1 MVWKLIRQDTHGSR
15 FDVASFES
23 EEEALDAMA
32 SYESGYPHHQTYYVE
47 HRTGVRPGD
56 PLAFD
61 YPIESLQDVLVVL
74 THLRTN
80 LESDPDSWENSTL
93 PGFLEAMAAWLS
105 TFPQAYVN
113 LDESVPEADWKLLAD
128 CLRAARIYE

>member
-15 FDVASFES
+15 FDVASFET
-23 EEEALDAMA
+23 EDEALDAMT

-47 HRTGVRPGD
+47 HHAGVRPGD

-61 YPIESLQDVLVVL
+61 YPIESVQDVLAVL

-80 LESDPDSWENSTL
+80 LESDPDCWENPTL
-93 PGFLEAMAAWLS
+93 PRFLEAMSAWLS
-105 TFPQAYVN
+105 TFPQVYIN
-113 LDESVPEADWKLLAD
+113 LDEPVPDADWKLLAD